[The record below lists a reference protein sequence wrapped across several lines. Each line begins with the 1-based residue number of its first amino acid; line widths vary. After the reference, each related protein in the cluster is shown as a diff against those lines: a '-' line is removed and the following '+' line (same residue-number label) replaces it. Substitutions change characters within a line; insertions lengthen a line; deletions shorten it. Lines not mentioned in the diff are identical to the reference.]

1 MSPARYQEIAATLRD
16 EIEAETYKVGDRLPS
31 EPDLIAR
38 FEASRTTV
46 RQALAELREAGLVNM
61 RQGLGVFVSP
71 PKVVQRLDSRERLS
85 KARRQRNE
93 GAFLGDAKQQGF
105 TPSSSV
111 RIWSERAG
119 EFAELFGL
127 DESDEVCVRD
137 RVMRADG
144 KPVMLATS
152 RLPREITKGTQ
163 LEEVDTG
170 PGGAHARLEE
180 SGFEITRHEEIVTA
194 RVPDTHQRATLGITT
209 PVLLVQRRTYS
220 GDRIVEI
227 NNMVMDGT
235 AYELRYSWDA
245 D

>member
-1 MSPARYQEIAATLRD
+1 MSPARYQEIAAALRS
-16 EIEAETYKVGDRLPS
+16 EIESEAFKVGDRLPP

-46 RQALAELREAGLVNM
+46 RQALAELRDAGLVNM

-85 KARRQRNE
+85 RARRQRNE
-93 GAFLGDAKQQGF
+93 GAFLGDASQQGF

-119 EFAELFGL
+119 EFAELFGI
-127 DESDEVCVRD
+127 DETDEVCVRD

-152 RLPREITKGTQ
+152 RLPRAITKGTQ

-170 PGGAHARLEE
+170 AGGAHARLEDL
-180 SGFEITRHEEIVTA
+180 GLAPTFHKEIVTA
-194 RVPDTHQRATLGITT
+194 RTPDAHQRSTLGVSG

-220 GDRIVEI
+220 GDRLVEI
-227 NNMVMDGT
+227 NNMVMDAT
-235 AYELRYSWDA
+235 AYELSYSWDA